1 MIRFYALILMVILTT
16 PIYSQIKID
25 DVGDGWKSKVDSALN
40 LIKSVDSSK
49 YKTLTEVCNH
59 VSYWNGGFSTTED
72 STTILISQ
80 KDMGLS
86 VANIASVIVHES
98 KHLWLLKCKVQIPSN
113 DEEVLAYRYELEFLR
128 KVPNVEPYLINH
140 AINMIKL
147 YGGIE

>member
-1 MIRFYALILMVILTT
+1 MIRIYTLLLTLFLTT
-16 PIYSQIKID
+16 PIYSQIKIE
-25 DVGDGWKSKVDSALN
+25 DVGDGWKNKVDSALN

-59 VSYWNGGFSTTED
+59 ISYWNGGFSTTED

-98 KHLWLLKCKVQIPSN
+98 KHLWFLKCKVLIPSN

>member
-1 MIRFYALILMVILTT
+1 MFRFYTLILLLGLTT
-16 PIYSQIKID
+16 PLYSQIKID

-40 LIKSVDSSK
+40 LIKSIDSSK

-98 KHLWLLKCKVQIPSN
+98 KHLWFLKYKVRIPSN

-140 AINMIKL
+140 AINMIKF